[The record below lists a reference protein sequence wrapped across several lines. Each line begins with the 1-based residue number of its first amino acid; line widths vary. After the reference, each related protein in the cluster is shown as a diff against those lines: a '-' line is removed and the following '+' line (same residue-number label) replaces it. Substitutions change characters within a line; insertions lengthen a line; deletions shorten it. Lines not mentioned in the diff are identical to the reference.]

1 MDDGIGRKDKQSN
14 AITQIYKTM
23 NKYQYKVQGV
33 DYDVEIVNV
42 EGNVAQVNVNG
53 IPFEVELK
61 QPINPA
67 TMPHKPVI
75 TAPKPQP
82 SAEAAPQKEKPAE
95 NAQAKGM
102 KVTAPLPGTIT
113 EIKVKVGDAI
123 KDGDTVVILE
133 AMKMQNNIE
142 AECSGTVTSVLVSK
156 GDTVMEGDALI
167 TIG

>member
-1 MDDGIGRKDKQSN
+1 
-14 AITQIYKTM
+14 M

-42 EGNVAQVNVNG
+42 EGNIAQVNVNG

-67 TMPHKPVI
+67 TMPHKPVV
-75 TAPKPQP
+75 TPPQP
-82 SAEAAPQKEKPAE
+82 TVSAPVSKPEKPAA
-95 NAQAKGM
+95 NVLAGGT

-113 EIKVKVGDAI
+113 DVKVKVGDTV
-123 KDGDTVVILE
+123 KDGDTVIVLE

-142 AECSGTVTSVLVSK
+142 AECNGTVTAVLVNK

>member
-1 MDDGIGRKDKQSN
+1 
-14 AITQIYKTM
+14 M

-42 EGNVAQVNVNG
+42 EGNIAQVNVNG

-67 TMPHKPVI
+67 TMPHKPVVA
-75 TAPKPQP
+75 APRPQAAAPAPQP
-82 SAEAAPQKEKPAE
+82 ERQAKAEASA
-95 NAQAKGM
+95 GGT

-113 EIKVKVGDAI
+113 EVKVKVGDTV
-123 KDGDTVVILE
+123 KDGDTVVVLE

-142 AECSGTVTSVLVSK
+142 AEGSGTVTAVLVNK

>member
-1 MDDGIGRKDKQSN
+1 
-14 AITQIYKTM
+14 M

-33 DYDVEIVNV
+33 DYDVEIVSV

-53 IPFEVELK
+53 ISFEVELK

-67 TMPHKPVI
+67 STLHKPVVA
-75 TAPKPQP
+75 APKPQTAAQTAP
-82 SAEAAPQKEKPAE
+82 KTEAAPKPA
-95 NAQAKGM
+95 ADVPTGGT
-102 KVTAPLPGTIT
+102 KVAAPLPGTIT
-113 EIKVKVGDAI
+113 EVKVKVGDTV
-123 KDGDTVVILE
+123 KDGDTVVVLE

-142 AECSGTVTSVLVSK
+142 AECNGTVAAVLVNK

>member
-1 MDDGIGRKDKQSN
+1 
-14 AITQIYKTM
+14 M

-42 EGNVAQVNVNG
+42 EGNIAQVNVNG
-53 IPFEVELK
+53 ITFEVELK

-67 TMPHKPVI
+67 TMPHKPVVTPPQPTA
-75 TAPKPQP
+75 TAPVSQP
-82 SAEAAPQKEKPAE
+82 EKPAA
-95 NAQAKGM
+95 NVPTGGT

-113 EIKVKVGDAI
+113 EVKVKVGDTV
-123 KDGDTVVILE
+123 KDGDTVIVLE

-142 AECSGTVTSVLVSK
+142 AECNGTVTAVLVNK